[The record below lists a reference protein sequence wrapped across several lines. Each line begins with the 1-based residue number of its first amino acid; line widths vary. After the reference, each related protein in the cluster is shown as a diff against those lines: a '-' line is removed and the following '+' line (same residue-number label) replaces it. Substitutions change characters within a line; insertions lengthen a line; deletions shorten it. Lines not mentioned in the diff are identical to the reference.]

1 MKKLSIFILVST
13 LGLTGC
19 SSVPAKNP
27 ADPFESFNRSM
38 YNFND
43 GVDKAVAKP
52 LAKGYNAVVPDLGKT
67 LISNFFSN
75 LDDVLVTMN
84 DLLQFKFK
92 QAFSDGMRVLVNTT
106 VGIGGLVDVASQ
118 GELPKHN
125 EDLGQTLGYWGLE
138 NGPYIVWPLLG
149 SSSLRDSLGLYGDSQ
164 VSLINKTKHIRTRNQ
179 MIVTKGINRRA
190 QLLEA
195 EKVLDEATLS
205 DDRYQIIRDIYLANR
220 KNQVYDG
227 NPPREKYENFDD
239 DTPVS
244 GIPATPQP

>member
-1 MKKLSIFILVST
+1 MKKLSILILVGT
-13 LGLTGC
+13 LNLTAC
-19 SSVPAKNP
+19 SNVPAKNP

-43 GVDKAVAKP
+43 GVDKAIAKP
-52 LAKGYNAVVPDLGKT
+52 LAKGYNAAMPDLGKT
-67 LISNFFSN
+67 MISNFFSN

-118 GELPKHN
+118 GKLPKHN

-164 VSLINKTKHIRTRNQ
+164 VSPISNTKPTRNRNQ
-179 MIVTKGINRRA
+179 MIVTKAINRRA

-220 KNQVYDG
+220 KNLVYDG

-244 GIPATPQP
+244 GIPVPPQQ

>member
-1 MKKLSIFILVST
+1 MKKLSIFILVGT
-13 LGLTGC
+13 LSLTAC

-38 YNFND
+38 YSFND
-43 GVDKAVAKP
+43 GVDKAIAKP
-52 LAKGYNAVVPDLGKT
+52 LARGYNAVVPDLGKT
-67 LISNFFSN
+67 MISNFFSN

-92 QAFSDGMRVLVNTT
+92 LAFSDGMRVLVNTT
-106 VGIGGLVDVASQ
+106 VGIGGLIDVASQ
-118 GELPKHN
+118 GKLPKHN

-149 SSSLRDSLGLYGDSQ
+149 PSSLRDSLGLYGDSQ
-164 VSLINKTKHIRTRNQ
+164 VSPISNTKPTRNRNQ
-179 MIVTKGINRRA
+179 MIVTKAINRRA

-195 EKVLDEATLS
+195 EKVLDEATLT

-220 KNQVYDG
+220 KNLVYDG

-239 DTPVS
+239 DAPVS
-244 GIPATPQP
+244 AVPAVKP

>member
-1 MKKLSIFILVST
+1 MKKLSIFILVGT
-13 LGLTGC
+13 LSLTAC
-19 SSVPAKNP
+19 SNVPAKNP

-38 YNFND
+38 YHFND
-43 GVDKAVAKP
+43 GVDKAIAKP
-52 LAKGYNAVVPDLGKT
+52 LAKGYNAVVPDVGKT
-67 LISNFFSN
+67 MIGNFFSN

-106 VGIGGLVDVASQ
+106 VGIAGLVDVASQ
-118 GELPKHN
+118 GSLPKHN

-164 VSLINKTKHIRTRNQ
+164 VSPISNTKPVRNRNQ
-179 MIVTKGINRRA
+179 MIVTKAINRRA

-195 EKVLDEATLS
+195 EKVLDEASLS

-220 KNQVYDG
+220 KNLVYDG

-239 DTPVS
+239 EAPASGVPVT
-244 GIPATPQP
+244 GK

>member
-1 MKKLSIFILVST
+1 MKKLSIFILVGT
-13 LGLTGC
+13 LSLTAC
-19 SSVPAKNP
+19 SNVPAKNP

-43 GVDKAVAKP
+43 GLDKAITKP

-67 LISNFFSN
+67 MISNFFSN

-106 VGIGGLVDVASQ
+106 VGIGGLIDVASQ
-118 GELPKHN
+118 GKLPKHN

-149 SSSLRDSLGLYGDSQ
+149 PSSLRDSLGLYGDSQ
-164 VSLINKTKHIRTRNQ
+164 VSPISNTKPVRNRNQ
-179 MIVTKGINRRA
+179 MIVTKAINRRA
-190 QLLEA
+190 QLLEN
-195 EKVLDEATLS
+195 EKVLDEASVS

-220 KNQVYDG
+220 KNLVYDG

-239 DTPVS
+239 DA
-244 GIPATPQP
+244 PASAVPAVKP